1 MAVSS
6 VSSSS
11 FSSSS
16 KNSTFTDGVRYAL
29 SQLGKPDLK
38 LKDEQQQAIAS
49 MYSGQD
55 VFVFLPTGFGK
66 SICFQVLPFLFD
78 HKLGLAGSQK
88 RSCIIVVSPLVALMV
103 DQVRSLRGNGIEAV
117 VISSGSRDS
126 RVIDREFLATEKN
139 MGSASFIFSSP
150 EALLHTKWRE
160 AVEDPL
166 VSNRVRAVVVDEAHC
181 VSKW

>member
-49 MYSGQD
+49 VYSGQD

-66 SICFQVLPFLFD
+66 SICFQVLPFLFVCCLSARCF
-78 HKLGLAGSQK
+78 HGGPGQKSQ
-88 RSCIIVVSPLVALMV
+88 
-103 DQVRSLRGNGIEAV
+103 G
-117 VISSGSRDS
+117 
-126 RVIDREFLATEKN
+126 
-139 MGSASFIFSSP
+139 
-150 EALLHTKWRE
+150 
-160 AVEDPL
+160 
-166 VSNRVRAVVVDEAHC
+166 
-181 VSKW
+181 

>member
-1 MAVSS
+1 
-6 VSSSS
+6 
-11 FSSSS
+11 
-16 KNSTFTDGVRYAL
+16 
-29 SQLGKPDLK
+29 
-38 LKDEQQQAIAS
+38 
-49 MYSGQD
+49 
-55 VFVFLPTGFGK
+55 
-66 SICFQVLPFLFD
+66 
-78 HKLGLAGSQK
+78 
-88 RSCIIVVSPLVALMV
+88 MV

-150 EALLHTKWRE
+150 EALSHTKWRE

-166 VSNRVRAVVVDEAHC
+166 VSKRVRAVVVDEAHC

>member
-49 MYSGQD
+49 VYSGQD
-55 VFVFLPTGFGK
+55 VIVFLPTGFGK

-150 EALLHTKWRE
+150 EALSHTKWRK
-160 AVEDPL
+160 AVEDP
-166 VSNRVRAVVVDEAHC
+166 RVQPSACSCRG
-181 VSKW
+181 